1 MSLLYLSF
9 LLFVWILIEIDY
21 LEKYLSHTS
30 KNASESKSA
39 PIRQIVGAY
48 RLVSRPGSEPKKACP
63 KQSQPSEWTV

>member
-9 LLFVWILIEIDY
+9 LLFAWTLIEIDY

-39 PIRQIVGAY
+39 PIRQIVGA
-48 RLVSRPGSEPKKACP
+48 L
-63 KQSQPSEWTV
+63 